1 MANLKKKNYAFMQQ
15 WFKLEEEW
23 KASME
28 AKVNTL
34 MVGMIKVDSMVE
46 SMVEITAMLQKKH
59 GHHKALTYT
68 NPPTTIKKGVVVVN
82 DGNAFKEMAT
92 MLLPSL
98 ATLVPTPP
106 SFKLDHFKLT
116 TTAPLVGI
124 GEEQSLVMNTS
135 RQHLD
140 EGGEEGEKVE
150 MEKAG
155 STKLDHLEDSNA
167 LDFNVIQE
175 VDPKDLVVIQ
185 EQEGNEIDGI
195 YVHVS

>member
-1 MANLKKKNYAFMQQ
+1 
-15 WFKLEEEW
+15 
-23 KASME
+23 
-28 AKVNTL
+28 
-34 MVGMIKVDSMVE
+34 
-46 SMVEITAMLQKKH
+46 
-59 GHHKALTYT
+59 
-68 NPPTTIKKGVVVVN
+68 
-82 DGNAFKEMAT
+82 
-92 MLLPSL
+92 
-98 ATLVPTPP
+98 
-106 SFKLDHFKLT
+106 
-116 TTAPLVGI
+116 LVGI